1 MSPLVKM
8 SKIGKL
14 AISLP
19 EQVEVQIQPDKV
31 VVSGPKGEL
40 TIQVPKVINVK
51 KENSQ
56 LLISRTSEDKPAK
69 ALHGTIRQIL
79 ANMIVGVTQGWDKTL
94 EIVGTGYRAS
104 LKGENLDLAL
114 GFSHPV
120 EVVPPAGIKFEV
132 IEGKIRVSGSDKIL
146 VGQVAANIRKI
157 RPPDAYKGK
166 GIRYGGEKI
175 KLKPGK
181 AAKVGAPGGA

>member
-1 MSPLVKM
+1 M

-19 EQVEVQIQPDKV
+19 EQVEVQIQPDGV
-31 VVSGPKGEL
+31 VISGPKGEL
-40 TIQVPKVINVK
+40 TIQVPKAVNVK
-51 KENSQ
+51 KENNQ
-56 LLISRTSEDKPAK
+56 LLVSRTAEDKMAK
-69 ALHGTIRQIL
+69 ALHGTIRQRL
-79 ANMIVGVTQGWDKTL
+79 ANMIIGVTQGWSKTL

-120 EVVPPAGIKFEV
+120 EVTPPVGIKFEV
-132 IEGKIRVSGSDKIL
+132 VEGKIRVSGSDKIL
-146 VGQVAANIRKI
+146 VGQVAANIKKI

-166 GIRYGGEKI
+166 GVRYLGEKI

-181 AAKVGAPGGA
+181 AAKVGTGSGGA